1 MTLLELMIKES
12 IEWPEG
18 AKFAAQ
24 DKGSLAIYFYASRP
38 VMFVKSQSWDCYKGS
53 TLRDSH
59 VRATEL
65 AGDWNTAI
73 ITREQYEAAPNK
85 PAGHVHA
92 AIMAEYAE
100 VAKTNPEP
108 WEEFEWCRGGKEWTS
123 MFSGDAFMSY
133 NQYRRKPRTINI
145 NGFEVPIPLSGRQK
159 IGSCYWMPVLGC
171 EFAICKMEY
180 RGQKH
185 DADYVASGIA
195 HSTKEA
201 AELHAKALLS
211 FTKGR

>member
-1 MTLLELMIKES
+1 MTLLELMIKEGV
-12 IEWPEG
+12 EWPRGSYQVHQNTNNTISFHFLSGYMCSEELPMQATDG
-18 AKFAAQ
+18 ASSIVTQ
-24 DKGSLAIYFYASRP
+24 
-38 VMFVKSQSWDCYKGS
+38 
-53 TLRDSH
+53 
-59 VRATEL
+59 
-65 AGDWNTAI
+65 
-73 ITREQYEAAPNK
+73 EQYEAATTSQ
-85 PAGHVHA
+85 GHPHA

-100 VAKTNPEP
+100 VAKTNPKP
-108 WEEFEWCRGGKEWTS
+108 WEEFEWCRDGREWTT
-123 MFSGDAFMSY
+123 MFSGDAFMTY

-159 IGSCYWMPVLGC
+159 IGSVYWMPVLGC

-185 DADYVASGIA
+185 DDDYVASGIA

-211 FTKGR
+211 FTKQ